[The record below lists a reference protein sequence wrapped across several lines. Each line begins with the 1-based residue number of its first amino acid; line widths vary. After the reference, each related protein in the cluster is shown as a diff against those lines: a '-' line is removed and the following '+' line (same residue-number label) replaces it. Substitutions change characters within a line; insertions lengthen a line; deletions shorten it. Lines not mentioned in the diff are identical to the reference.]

1 MQAVDLKNLKKDT
14 VFHFI
19 GADGIGMSSIAEVL
33 FKLGYVV
40 QGSNDV
46 VGENMLELQKLGAK
60 VFVGHNPQNI
70 QNADYIV
77 FSSAI
82 PEDNVEI
89 VEAKKRNI
97 PIIERASMLQSI
109 LALKKSI
116 AITGTHGKTTT
127 TAFVGTML
135 DVAGFD
141 PTIIDGGIMNR
152 YGSNNKVGKGDYVVA
167 EACEAFGNIKY
178 YSTDIAVI
186 TNIDPEH
193 MEFYHSFENLKNY
206 FREFID
212 RVPSDGLV
220 VACAEHPVAVELA
233 MEVKNFKKVL
243 TYGFSEKADI
253 YAFDIAFD
261 TDGSS
266 FSVKLKDGNVIEN
279 LRIPLFGK
287 HNVLNSLVAV
297 SIAFYLGINEKVIR
311 EALLQFTGTK
321 HRFSKVGQVD
331 DITIFDDY
339 AHHPKEIA
347 TTLAMARNIA
357 KDKKI
362 FAIFQPHRFSRL
374 DDLFDDFLKCF
385 NDADYVICMPVYS
398 AGEKAG
404 TFKNHNDFYEQL
416 QKDGF
421 KNSFKVNDFNE
432 IPEIILSNAKSGDI
446 TVSLGA
452 GSIKNLIYTLPKL
465 LLKK

>member
-233 MEVKNFKKVL
+233 MEAKNSKKVL

-266 FSVKLKDGNVIEN
+266 FSVKLKDRNVIEN

-331 DITIFDDY
+331 GITIFDDY

-432 IPEIILSNAKSGDI
+432 IPEIILSNAKPGDI
-446 TVSLGA
+446 IVSLGA